1 MLPSVSYPRP
11 VAESS
16 AGTRSEWQIEKSE
29 ATASHGMVTADNP
42 LAAEAGLEILKAG
55 GNAVDAAVA
64 AAFAVGV
71 AEPFTSGIGGV
82 AAMVIRR
89 ADGRTTV
96 VDGSATA
103 PQSSREDMYELLPGG
118 ERIGMYGWPA
128 TKDNASNVGYRAVG
142 VPGTVACLCLALER
156 HGTMDRATVM
166 HPAIALAQDGFE
178 VDWYT
183 ALAIGAY
190 ADRLWPYPDSRRI
203 FYRPSGAPLRP
214 TTGFEPAD
222 RLVQSELAATLRT
235 IAEGG
240 ADALYRGPIAAA
252 IVADMRENGGLITA
266 EEMGDYQARELAPLE
281 ASYRGDR
288 ILTTPGG
295 TGAITVV
302 ETLNLLE
309 GFDLRAMPSN
319 AARLHLIAEAQRRAF
334 VDRFALLADPAFVGD
349 DAFEALA
356 SKEFAAER
364 RRSIDPNRADPTA
377 GPAAMAL
384 WAAVRA
390 AAPGDHTTHVCVV
403 DRDRMAVSLT
413 STLGQGFGS
422 GVVAKGTGIVLADVM
437 TWFDPRP
444 GGVNSIAPGKRI
456 LWAVAPMVIVR
467 DGEPTFVLGAPGGR
481 KIMSAVAQCVVRLV
495 DDDDGPQAAVNRPR
509 VHCEGETTQVDAR
522 VGRAALDELEAMG
535 HVLDVREETFFSSH
549 FARPSAIAIDRES
562 GVLRAGVPRT
572 KPSLAAGC

>member
-1 MLPSVSYPRP
+1 MAETSV
-11 VAESS
+11 
-16 AGTRSEWQIEKSE
+16 GTRSEWHVEKTE

-71 AEPFTSGIGGV
+71 AEPFTSGVGGV

-89 ADGRTTV
+89 ADGHTSV
-96 VDGSATA
+96 IDGSATA
-103 PQSSREDMYELLPGG
+103 PQSAREDMYEVLSGG
-118 ERIGMYGWPA
+118 ERVGMYGWPA
-128 TKDNASNVGYRAVG
+128 TKDDANNVGYRAVG

-156 HGTMDRATVM
+156 HGRMDRGTVM
-166 HPAIALAQDGFE
+166 RPAIALAENGFE

-190 ADRLWPYPDSRRI
+190 AERLWPFPDSRRI

-214 TTGFEPAD
+214 TTGFDPAD
-222 RLVQSELAATLRT
+222 RLVQSDLAETLRT
-235 IAEGG
+235 IAAKG
-240 ADALYRGPIAAA
+240 ADGFYRGPIAAA
-252 IVADMRENGGLITA
+252 IDADMRANGGLITA
-266 EEMGDYQARELAPLE
+266 EEISDYRARELPALE

-288 ILTTPGG
+288 ILTTPGA

-302 ETLNLLE
+302 EILNVLE
-309 GFDLRAMPSN
+309 GFDLRGMPSDT
-319 AARLHLIAEAQRRAF
+319 ARLHLIAEAQRRAF
-334 VDRFALLADPAFVGD
+334 ADRFARLADPAFVGGEP
-349 DAFEALA
+349 FEALA

-364 RRSIDPNRADPTA
+364 RRSIDPRRADPAA
-377 GPAAMAL
+377 GPAEMARG
-384 WAAVRA
+384 AVARA
-390 AAPGDHTTHVCVV
+390 AAPGDHTTHVCAV
-403 DRDRMAVSLT
+403 DGDRTLVSLT

-456 LWAVAPMVIVR
+456 LWAAAPMVVVR
-467 DGEPTFVLGAPGGR
+467 NGEPVLVLGAPGGR
-481 KIMSAVAQCVVRLV
+481 KIMSAVAQCVVRMV
-495 DDDDGPQAAVNRPR
+495 DRDDGPQAAVNRPR

-522 VGRAALDELEAMG
+522 VGQATLDELDAIG
-535 HVLDVREETFFSSH
+535 HILDVREETFFSSH

-562 GVLRAGVPRT
+562 GLLRAGVPQT
-572 KPSLAAGC
+572 KPTLAAGY